1 MNLIGNAV
9 KFTANGSVR
18 VGCSVDHLPS
28 SIPGEVHLK
37 FEIQY
42 GYIFLWSECLLIAF
56 VETQASVFLPVM

>member
-18 VGCSVDHLPS
+18 VRCSVYRQVTTP
-28 SIPGEVHLK
+28 PNEVHLK

-42 GYIFLWSECLLIAF
+42 VYVSLE
-56 VETQASVFLPVM
+56 